1 MLTCFAFVS
10 PYSYAQNKQ
19 VISEQALKPKT
30 TVTFLVDAHFNPYSF
45 EQEGE
50 PAGIIVD
57 IVALVN
63 KQLENYS
70 IEIEA
75 KPWNQ
80 GKNLVKQG
88 KYFALAGAY
97 FHGHDWPYLYP
108 YSHPL
113 YSERLVTI
121 CNKESS
127 LKDGAIWPE
136 DYLTQTIG
144 IVGGYDGWV
153 GASIRGKYA
162 DEIQF
167 FEFPNV
173 ELMVR
178 GVNKTV
184 VDCAV
189 TELASYQQ
197 VLRSINERHNN
208 APSHKIRVME
218 ELDRQ
223 LAYVGYSEP
232 GIRSGK
238 FPYADDF
245 QKAFD
250 VALFSVIRGGE
261 VKKIFEKYNV
271 PYSL

>member
-1 MLTCFAFVS
+1 MTLTFLTFAS
-10 PYSYAQNKQ
+10 PYLRAQNKHTST
-19 VISEQALKPKT
+19 VHVPKT
-30 TVTFLVDAHFNPYSF
+30 LVTFLVDANFKPYSF
-45 EQEGE
+45 EQEGA

-57 IVALVN
+57 IISLVN
-63 KQLENYS
+63 QQLENYRVV
-70 IEIEA
+70 IEA
-75 KPWNQ
+75 KPWAT
-80 GKNLVKQG
+80 GKKLLKQG

-113 YSERLVTI
+113 YNESLVTI
-121 CNKESS
+121 CNNESS
-127 LKDGAIWPE
+127 IKKGAMWPE
-136 DYLTQTIG
+136 DYVTQTIG

-153 GASIRGKYA
+153 GASIRSKYA

-167 FEFPNV
+167 FEFPNI

-189 TELASYQQ
+189 TELASYKQ
-197 VLRSINERHNN
+197 VLTDTEARKNSAPIHN
-208 APSHKIRVME
+208 IQVFE

-232 GIRSGK
+232 GIRSGN

-250 VALFSVIRGGE
+250 VALFSVIRDG
-261 VKKIFEKYNV
+261 KAKQIFEKYNV